1 MIDNRNKY
9 PQTVFLILKKV
20 LFLHFTLKERVVN
33 EFFNIINRPKMC
45 GAPKCRK
52 RAAELAA
59 SRSQSVQAQSF
70 DPLAPQISKAPQPV
84 GRPRKLRV
92 VSSGV
97 KRR

>member
-1 MIDNRNKY
+1 
-9 PQTVFLILKKV
+9 
-20 LFLHFTLKERVVN
+20 
-33 EFFNIINRPKMC
+33 MC
-45 GAPKCRK
+45 GAPKCRQK
-52 RAAELAA
+52 AAALAA
-59 SRSQSVQAQSF
+59 KASQVQSQSVQAQSF

>member
-1 MIDNRNKY
+1 
-9 PQTVFLILKKV
+9 
-20 LFLHFTLKERVVN
+20 
-33 EFFNIINRPKMC
+33 MC

-59 SRSQSVQAQSF
+59 AQAQVQSQSVQTQSF
-70 DPLAPQISKAPQPV
+70 DPLKVEIAKSPNPV